1 VLPSLPP
8 PPCLCRWV
16 CTECKYDHCNKCN
29 KKLALEKLNEERQ
42 AQANAVIAE
51 METEARDNMTLMP
64 GVHELLAVLD
74 AWGLPRGILTRNVTT
89 SVDWLH
95 NTHLQVLTC

>member
-1 VLPSLPP
+1 MLPSLPP

-42 AQANAVIAE
+42 AQAQAQAQAQTQTQE
-51 METEARDNMTLMP
+51 EEATKGLAADPETPTKVEAD
-64 GVHELLAVLD
+64 
-74 AWGLPRGILTRNVTT
+74 
-89 SVDWLH
+89 
-95 NTHLQVLTC
+95 LQSQD

>member
-1 VLPSLPP
+1 MGTWS
-8 PPCLCRWV
+8 
-16 CTECKYDHCNKCN
+16 
-29 KKLALEKLNEERQ
+29 EERQ
-42 AQANAVIAE
+42 VQANAVIAE

-64 GVHELLAVLD
+64 GVHELLAALD

-95 NTHLQVLTC
+95 NMHLRVSACRVRGAGAPSARETFRSRC